1 MTHTTR
7 KGLSLVLALALL
19 FSTVPAA
26 PAFAVED
33 NSAPVQ
39 NDENTTA
46 PQTSEAAA
54 GDTYL
59 DKDSK
64 EQNIPD
70 NITEITNNNPPTT
83 WGDTANAGWYIV
95 EGTVTI
101 DNRVTVSGDVH
112 LILADGAHLTVNGG
126 IGVSGGNSFTIYAQS
141 TGEGMGTL
149 IAQSNDGSDA
159 GIGGTGGIF
168 NHCGTITI
176 NGGDVT
182 ATGGRDGAGIGGGDN
197 GNGGSITINGG
208 DVRATGGRDGGAG
221 IGGGDNDSG
230 GDNGNG
236 GSITIN
242 GGDVTATGGS
252 DGAGIGGGDSGD
264 GGTITINGGDVT
276 ANGGSGGAGIG
287 GGYNGGIITINGGD
301 VTATGGTNGAGIGG
315 GDFGD
320 GGIITINGGDVRA
333 NGGSG
338 GAGIGGGYYGDGG
351 SFFTG
356 TDGQAVIIASS
367 ISDQSGK
374 PNNWSGLI
382 IEENAGKLYGSIVT
396 PTEDFTVPENTIV
409 TIDAGKNLVINE
421 GVTMT
426 NNGNITNNGTIVT
439 IKNNTINGSGLIS
452 GNQPVTVT
460 GINLS
465 PSSQTVKVGETATLT
480 ATLLPEGVAG
490 AITWT
495 SDNTNVATVSNGEV
509 TGVAPGAATITA
521 SIGNLSAEC
530 TVTVKAVPVESVS
543 LDQTELSLDR
553 GKTAQLTATVAPADA
568 TNQSVT
574 WTSSDPTVATV
585 DMNGLVTAVAP
596 GSATITVTTTDGEKT
611 ATCAVTVTI
620 PVTGVSLDQTTLS
633 LDKDETAQLKVTV
646 APADATNQSVTWTS
660 SDPTVATVDTNGN
673 VTAVGAGTATITVTT
688 TDGSFTAACTVTV
701 KAEEPEPPVEP
712 DDPPYSGDYNYAVQ
726 TSACDHGQILLDKE
740 DRYATAGETISFTVV
755 PEDGYEIASVS
766 VTTREGDSL
775 DLTDEGDGVYSFIMP
790 ETAVTLAVTFV
801 ECDEPEEP
809 EQPEV
814 TEIFSDLL
822 PDAWYLDDV
831 QYVYDHSLM
840 TGVGD
845 SYFAPE
851 SAMTRAM
858 FVSVLA
864 RYAGDDTPAAP
875 GEPWYAGAQ
884 QWAVAN
890 GVSDGTMMD
899 DAISREQ
906 LVTMLY
912 RYAGEPAASGDLSA
926 YSDVSTISGYA
937 QEAMRWAVGEGILG
951 GMTADTLAPQG
962 QATRAQVAAFFHRFV
977 EGQIDG

>member
-1 MTHTTR
+1 MIHTTR

-46 PQTSEAAA
+46 PQTPGTTT

-59 DKDSK
+59 DEKGEK
-64 EQNIPD
+64 QPIPAG
-70 NITEITNNNPPTT
+70 ITEITSDNPPTT
-83 WGDTANAGWYIV
+83 WSGGENAGWYIV
-95 EGTVTI
+95 RDTDVTI
-101 DNRVTVSGDVH
+101 NQRVTVSGDVH
-112 LILADGAHLTVNGG
+112 LILTDGAHLTVNGG
-126 IGVSGGNSFTIYAQS
+126 IGVGEGNSLTIYAQS

-149 IAQSNDGSDA
+149 ITTADDKDNA
-159 GIGGTGGIF
+159 GIGGGYYGNGGSITINGGDVRANGGSYGGAGIGGGDSGDGGI
-168 NHCGTITI
+168 ITI

-182 ATGGRDGAGIGGGDN
+182 ATGGRNGAGIGGGYN

-208 DVRATGGRDGGAG
+208 DVRATGGDVTANGGSYGAG
-221 IGGGDNDSG
+221 IGGGWSG
-230 GDNGNG
+230 DG

-242 GGDVTATGGS
+242 GGSVTATGGS
-252 DGAGIGGGDSGD
+252 YGAGIGGGDSGND
-264 GGTITINGGDVT
+264 GI
-276 ANGGSGGAGIG
+276 
-287 GGYNGGIITINGGD
+287 
-301 VTATGGTNGAGIGG
+301 
-315 GDFGD
+315 
-320 GGIITINGGDVRA
+320 
-333 NGGSG
+333 
-338 GAGIGGGYYGDGG
+338 
-351 SFFTG
+351 FFTG

-374 PNNWSGLI
+374 LSSWSGLI
-382 IEENAGKLYGSIVT
+382 IEGNTGKLYGSIVT
-396 PTEDFTVPENTIV
+396 PTEDFIIPENTNV

-426 NNGNITNNGTIVT
+426 NKGTITNNGTIVA
-439 IKNNTINGSGLIS
+439 IKNGTITGSIS
-452 GNQPVTVT
+452 GNQLVTVT
-460 GINLS
+460 GITLS
-465 PSSQTVKVGETATLT
+465 PSPQTVKVGEMTTLT
-480 ATLLPEGVAG
+480 AIGMPEGVSG

-495 SDNTNVATVSNGEV
+495 SDDTSIATVSSGEV

-521 SIGNLSAEC
+521 SIGSLSANC
-530 TVTVKAVPVESVS
+530 TVTVEAIPVTGVS
-543 LDQTELSLDR
+543 LDKAELSLTTD
-553 GKTAQLTATVAPADA
+553 GTAQLTATVKPENA
-568 TNQSVT
+568 TDQSVT
-574 WTSSDPTVATV
+574 WTSSDTDIATV
-585 DMNGLVTAVAP
+585 SDTGLVTAVAP
-596 GSATITVTTTDGEKT
+596 GTATITVTTTDGEK
-611 ATCAVTVTI
+611 
-620 PVTGVSLDQTTLS
+620 
-633 LDKDETAQLKVTV
+633 
-646 APADATNQSVTWTS
+646 
-660 SDPTVATVDTNGN
+660 
-673 VTAVGAGTATITVTT
+673 
-688 TDGSFTAACTVTV
+688 TAACTVTV

-726 TSACDHGQILLDKE
+726 APVCDHGQILLDKE

-755 PEDGYEIASVS
+755 PDGGYAIESVS

-775 DLTDEGDGVYSFIMP
+775 DLTDEGDGVYSFTMP

-801 ECDEPEEP
+801 ESDEPEEP

-831 QYVYDHSLM
+831 QYVYESGLM
-840 TGVGD
+840 TGVDDGH
-845 SYFAPE
+845 FAPE

-899 DAISREQ
+899 EVISREQ

-912 RYAGEPAASGDLSA
+912 RYAGEPAASGDLSV
-926 YSDVSTISGYA
+926 YSDAGTISGYA

>member
-19 FSTVPAA
+19 FSTLPAA

-39 NDENTTA
+39 NDETITVPQTPKGTA
-46 PQTSEAAA
+46 PSASNDGQTPDAAT
-54 GDTYL
+54 GGIYL
-59 DKDSK
+59 DENGEEKP
-64 EQNIPD
+64 IPD

-83 WGDTANAGWYIV
+83 WGDTANDGWYIV
-95 EGTVTI
+95 RGAVTI
-101 DNRVTVSGDVH
+101 DSRVTVSGDVH
-112 LILADGAHLTVNGG
+112 LILTDGAHLTVNGG
-126 IGVSGGNSFTIYAQS
+126 IGVSEGNNLTIYAQS
-141 TGEGMGTL
+141 TGEHMGTL
-149 IAQSNDGSDA
+149 IATANDR
-159 GIGGTGGIF
+159 
-168 NHCGTITI
+168 N
-176 NGGDVT
+176 N
-182 ATGGRDGAGIGGGDN
+182 AGIGGGDS

-208 DVRATGGRDGGAG
+208 DVRATGGRDGAG
-221 IGGGDNDSG
+221 IGGGWSG
-230 GDNGNG
+230 AG

-252 DGAGIGGGDSGD
+252 
-264 GGTITINGGDVT
+264 
-276 ANGGSGGAGIG
+276 
-287 GGYNGGIITINGGD
+287 Y
-301 VTATGGTNGAGIGG
+301 
-315 GDFGD
+315 
-320 GGIITINGGDVRA
+320 
-333 NGGSG
+333 

-374 PNNWSGLI
+374 QNNWSGLI
-382 IEENAGKLYGSIVT
+382 IEGNTGKLYGSIVT
-396 PTEDFTVPENTIV
+396 PTEDFTVPENTNV
-409 TIDAGKNLVINE
+409 TIDAGKTLVINE

-426 NNGNITNNGTIVT
+426 NKGTITNNGTIVT
-439 IKNNTINGSGLIS
+439 IKDGTINGSESIS
-452 GNQPVTVT
+452 DNQSVQVT
-460 GINLS
+460 GITFS
-465 PSSQTVKVGETATLT
+465 PSPQTVQVGETATLT
-480 ATLLPEGVAG
+480 AASSPTNVPG

-495 SDNTNVATVSNGEV
+495 SSAPTIATVSDGVV
-509 TGVAPGAATITA
+509 TAVGAGTATITA
-521 SIGNLSAEC
+521 SIGSLSATC
-530 TVTVKAVPVESVS
+530 TVTVEAIPVTGVS
-543 LDQTELSLDR
+543 LDKNELSLTTD
-553 GKTAQLTATVAPADA
+553 GTAQLTATVKPENA
-568 TNQSVT
+568 TNKSVT
-574 WTSSDPTVATV
+574 WISSDTNIATV
-585 DMNGLVTAVAP
+585 SDTGLVTAVAP
-596 GSATITVTTTDGEKT
+596 GSTTITVTTTDGEKT

-712 DDPPYSGDYNYAVQ
+712 DDPLYSGDYNYAVQ

-845 SYFAPE
+845 SHFAPE

-926 YSDVSTISGYA
+926 YSDAGTISGYA
-937 QEAMRWAVGEGILG
+937 QDAMRWAVGEGILG
-951 GMTADTLAPQG
+951 GMTADTLVPQG
-962 QATRAQVAAFFHRFV
+962 QATRAQVAAMLQRFLS
-977 EGQIDG
+977 E